1 MTSNLSTILEKWA
14 QLYKPISHDPKRGSK
29 DKAYYEIKTI
39 NQDSEFVR
47 NQNTAKSPCMAYSVL
62 VDAEMNSTK
71 VVNYRHTVYFMSRA
85 KTRSLAKN
93 AKQDDELGTDQQLL
107 MDDMVQDLIQY
118 LRDLKHYGRCPITGE
133 TYDTP
138 TMLSLRGLSLDKCE
152 WGSLPVKYAEW
163 HLMELSIDQDQ
174 PLPAIGCI
182 NKEKYHLPV
191 SEETTVPDGSPS
203 GETTVPEAPA
213 SGDNP

>member
-39 NQDSEFVR
+39 NQDSEFV
-47 NQNTAKSPCMAYSVL
+47 L

-71 VVNYRHTVYFMSRA
+71 VVNYRHTIYFMSRA

-191 SEETTVPDGSPS
+191 SEETTVP
-203 GETTVPEAPA
+203 EAPA

>member
-1 MTSNLSTILEKWA
+1 MYGLFGPGRCGNE
-14 QLYKPISHDPKRGSK
+14 LYQGGELPTH
-29 DKAYYEIKTI
+29 
-39 NQDSEFVR
+39 
-47 NQNTAKSPCMAYSVL
+47 
-62 VDAEMNSTK
+62 
-71 VVNYRHTVYFMSRA
+71 HYFMSRA

-182 NKEKYHLPV
+182 NKESITSLSLKKPLCPMALRRVKPPFLKHLLRVITPN
-191 SEETTVPDGSPS
+191 S
-203 GETTVPEAPA
+203 
-213 SGDNP
+213 

>member
-1 MTSNLSTILEKWA
+1 
-14 QLYKPISHDPKRGSK
+14 
-29 DKAYYEIKTI
+29 
-39 NQDSEFVR
+39 
-47 NQNTAKSPCMAYSVL
+47 
-62 VDAEMNSTK
+62 
-71 VVNYRHTVYFMSRA
+71 
-85 KTRSLAKN
+85 
-93 AKQDDELGTDQQLL
+93 
-107 MDDMVQDLIQY
+107 
-118 LRDLKHYGRCPITGE
+118 
-133 TYDTP
+133 
-138 TMLSLRGLSLDKCE
+138 MLSLRGLSLDKCE